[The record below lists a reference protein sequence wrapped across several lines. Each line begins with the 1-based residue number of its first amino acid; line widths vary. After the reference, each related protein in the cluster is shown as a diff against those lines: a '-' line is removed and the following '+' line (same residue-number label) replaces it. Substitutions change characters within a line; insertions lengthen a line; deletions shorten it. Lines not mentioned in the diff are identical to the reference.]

1 MVNDSAV
8 GVRALSAGL
17 LGDFHAASSK
27 FLDQTLDKKLMSH
40 LKVDRHTPSLPNL
53 STLRDHFLILL
64 CLSPLTP
71 HHPHTLTPLTTPHH
85 HSSHHPTPSLLSP
98 SHTITPLTTPHH
110 HSFHYPTPH
119 SSHHPTPSL
128 LTIPHPHS
136 SHHLTPSLLPH
147 SIQVVKSEHERQREL
162 HQGGGGGSMDWDSGR
177 QWGSSAPKVGGGGR
191 CVCV

>member
-1 MVNDSAV
+1 MILSITQCYIALHSTIPLKQDSSVEMKLLDDAFIKICDMVNDSAV

-53 STLRDHFLILL
+53 STLCDHFLILL

-85 HSSHHPTPSLLSP
+85 HSSHHPTPSLLSLP
-98 SHTITPLTTPHH
+98 HTITPFTTPHL
-110 HSFHYPTPH
+110 TP
-119 SSHHPTPSL
+119 

-136 SHHLTPSLLPH
+136 SPSHILTPLTTSHPH
-147 SIQVVKSEHERQREL
+147 SSPILYRL
-162 HQGGGGGSMDWDSGR
+162 
-177 QWGSSAPKVGGGGR
+177 
-191 CVCV
+191 

>member
-1 MVNDSAV
+1 MKLLDDAFIKICDMVNDSAV

-64 CLSPLTP
+64 YLLPLTP

-98 SHTITPLTTPHH
+98 PHTITPLTTPHH
-110 HSFHYPTPH
+110 HSSHY
-119 SSHHPTPSL
+119 PTPSL
-128 LTIPHPHS
+128 LSPPHTSLLSP
-136 SHHLTPSLLPH
+136 SHTLTPHHPTSSLLSPPH
-147 SIQVVKSEHERQREL
+147 TLTPPPFYTGCKE
-162 HQGGGGGSMDWDSGR
+162 
-177 QWGSSAPKVGGGGR
+177 
-191 CVCV
+191 